1 MISIYSH
8 NARYTAVI
16 HADSRSASAIPRT
29 SNSAAVGL
37 WPAEEALVLDA
48 EVAVLLLDAP
58 EAVFLSGEEAA
69 STVDA

>member
-16 HADSRSASAIPRT
+16 NADSRSASAIPTT

-37 WPAEEALVLDA
+37 WPADEALVLDG
-48 EVAVLLLDAP
+48 EVAVVLL
-58 EAVFLSGEEAA
+58 EAAEAGFLSGEEAA